1 MSASAFAI
9 VLLAAAV
16 HAGWNVLVKASAD
29 TRIAAFTFA
38 MTAAA
43 LAAVIV
49 PFVALPAPGAW
60 PFLIASA
67 AVQISYFVALS
78 ASYRAADMSL
88 AYPVMRGSAPM
99 LVALATPWLGDPPLS
114 PAGWLAIAVICAGIL
129 LMAVPPRGGRSTS
142 GRGLAMALGTA
153 VLIASYTL
161 IDGAGVRRSGHALAY
176 TLWLSLLTGGPITLW
191 LIARH
196 RAALIAFLRQRWR
209 LAVVGGVGSFIPY
222 GLSLWAMTQAPVALV
237 AALRESS
244 VVFGTALSVL
254 VLGERVS
261 PRRVL
266 AAVVILSGAITI
278 RLA

>member
-1 MSASAFAI
+1 MSATAFAI

-60 PFLIASA
+60 PFLFASA
-67 AVQISYFVALS
+67 TVQISYFVALS

-129 LMAVPPRGGRSTS
+129 LMAVPSRGARAS

-176 TLWLSLLTGGPITLW
+176 TLWLSLLTGIPITLW

-196 RAALIAFLRQRWR
+196 RAALTAFLRKRWR
-209 LAVVGGVGSFIPY
+209 LAVAGGVGSFIPY

-254 VLGERVS
+254 VLGESVS

-266 AAVVILSGAITI
+266 AALVILSGAIAI